1 VDILSKWRYPLDM
14 NGYVDSTG
22 YTAPRAADFRTLI
35 RADVEASWG
44 VAIDWNSD
52 TLLSGLVDAIAT
64 RLGTLGEASQAV
76 YDAMQIA
83 NATGQQLTNL
93 CQLVGIPRLGATYSQ
108 VTMTLTGTAGAI
120 IPGGLIVQGGG
131 TDGRARWVLAST
143 VTLDGAGS
151 GSGVAVAEGAGAVSA
166 DSGTITLI
174 ATPTAGLLSVTN
186 ADPATVGDNEET
198 DAELRRRR
206 QASLQQQGAH
216 SLNAIRASLLGLS
229 GISAAA
235 CIDNPSAA
243 TTTVQGLSLTAWSVA
258 AVVLPSTLTDAQ
270 ITGLAKSLYSQ
281 VAAGLQLSGDQTA
294 TVTGADGYARTVRW
308 FYGSEVGVDVDVV
321 LNLKSGYELADV
333 QAEVEAA
340 IAGYFDGLTLGDAA
354 RRLALLTLIGGIEG
368 IVGCFLQLDGGIVDV
383 TALLSER
390 LIAGV
395 VSIS

>member
-1 VDILSKWRYPLDM
+1 M
-14 NGYVDSTG
+14 GYVDSTG
-22 YTAPRAADFRTLI
+22 YRAPRASDFRTLI

-120 IPGGLIVQGGG
+120 VPGGLIVQGGG
-131 TDGRARWVLAST
+131 TDGRARWVLADT
-143 VTLDGAGS
+143 VTLDGAGT
-151 GSGVAVAEGAGAVSA
+151 GSGVAVAEEAGAVSA
-166 DSGTITLI
+166 DSGTVTLI

-216 SLNAIRASLLGLS
+216 SLNAIRASLLSLS

-235 CIDNPSAA
+235 CIDNPSASTA
-243 TTTVQGLSLTAWSVA
+243 TVQGLSLTAWSVA

-270 ITGLAKSLYSQ
+270 ITELAKSLYSQ
-281 VAAGLQLSGDQTA
+281 VPAGLQLSGDQTA

-308 FYGSEVGVDVDVV
+308 FYGSEVTVDVDVV

-368 IVGCFLQLDGGIVDV
+368 IIGCFLQLDGGIVDV

-390 LIAGV
+390 LVAGT